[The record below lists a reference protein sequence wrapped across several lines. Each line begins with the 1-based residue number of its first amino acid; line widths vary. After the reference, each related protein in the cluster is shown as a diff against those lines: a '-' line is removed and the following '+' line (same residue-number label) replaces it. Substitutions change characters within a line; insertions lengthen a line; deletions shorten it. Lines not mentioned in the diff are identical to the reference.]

1 MSKVKEQ
8 WSIEDWKEYQ
18 KSGKKPEGKASKYGN
33 KKTTVDDEK
42 FDSQKEA
49 RRWGELKIKNRAG
62 LISKPIRQYAFELPG
77 GIEYRADF
85 VYFDYLQKKFIV
97 EDTKGVRTD
106 VYIIKKKLLL
116 EACGLEILET

>member
-1 MSKVKEQ
+1 MSNKEQ
-8 WSIEDWKEYQ
+8 WSIEEWKEFQ
-18 KSGKKPEGKASKYGN
+18 KTGKKPDKEKRSKYGN
-33 KKTTVDDEK
+33 KKTTIDDEK

-49 RRWGELKIKNRAG
+49 RRWGELKLKHRAG
-62 LISKPIRQYAFELPG
+62 LISKPIRQYAFDLPG

-85 VYFDYLQKKFIV
+85 VYFDYQARKFIV

>member
-1 MSKVKEQ
+1 MSKEQ

-18 KSGKKPEGKASKYGN
+18 KSGKKPEGTRSKYGN
-33 KKTTVDDEK
+33 KKTTIDDEK